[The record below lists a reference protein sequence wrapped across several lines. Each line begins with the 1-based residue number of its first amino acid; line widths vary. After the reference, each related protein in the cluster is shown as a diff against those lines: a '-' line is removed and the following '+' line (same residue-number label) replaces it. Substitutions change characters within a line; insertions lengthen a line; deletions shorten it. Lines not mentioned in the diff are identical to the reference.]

1 MQPSMHKQPKTVY
14 KIMCRRKKGKNIM
27 PNRLIKAQH
36 EYFNTTRIGI
46 DIVCGSLSDKR
57 INWEIAILVA

>member
-1 MQPSMHKQPKTVY
+1 MINQKVHNIIRIKSKQDKIHMQ
-14 KIMCRRKKGKNIM
+14 
-27 PNRLIKAQH
+27 NRSRKAQH
-36 EYFNTTRIGI
+36 EYFNTARIGI

>member
-1 MQPSMHKQPKTVY
+1 
-14 KIMCRRKKGKNIM
+14 M

-57 INWEIAILVA
+57 INQEIAILVA

>member
-1 MQPSMHKQPKTVY
+1 MQDRS
-14 KIMCRRKKGKNIM
+14 R
-27 PNRLIKAQH
+27 KAQH
-36 EYFNTTRIGI
+36 EYFNTARIGI

>member
-1 MQPSMHKQPKTVY
+1 
-14 KIMCRRKKGKNIM
+14 MCRNEKKIKHIM
-27 PNRLIKAQH
+27 QNRSIKAQH

-57 INWEIAILVA
+57 VNGEIAILVA